1 MECNLPDRIIKE
13 VTFFAKKHSVMKVV
27 LDTLVLLIR
36 DSFIPDFAV
45 LEKTLK
51 EKLEEAESDWA

>member
-1 MECNLPDRIIKE
+1 MECNLPGRIIKE

-36 DSFIPDFAV
+36 DSFIPAFAV

>member
-13 VTFFAKKHSVMKVV
+13 VTFFSKKHSVMKVV

-36 DSFIPDFAV
+36 DSFIPAFAV

>member
-1 MECNLPDRIIKE
+1 MECNLLDRIIKE

-36 DSFIPDFAV
+36 DSFIPAFAV

>member
-36 DSFIPDFAV
+36 DSFIPAFAV
-45 LEKTLK
+45 LERH
-51 EKLEEAESDWA
+51 